1 MSYLSEFHGLK
12 YRSRVMMS
20 TGIFFSIANI
30 ILPSLAL
37 VIIPNPSMN
46 FEIIEDYVG
55 EYEIS

>member
-1 MSYLSEFHGLK
+1 
-12 YRSRVMMS
+12 MMS

-30 ILPSLAL
+30 ILPMLAL

-55 EYEIS
+55 ECDINLRLCEIVKY